1 MGTGGLL
8 LVALVMALGVVGVL
22 VPLLPGLLLVAGAAL
37 VWAGV
42 VGTSY
47 AWVVFTAMLV
57 VLGIGTAAKYVL
69 PARQL
74 AAAGAPRST
83 LVVGA
88 LAAIVGFFVI
98 PVVGLLVGGVAGVYA
113 AERRRLHDGAA
124 AWRSTW
130 ITIRAIGFG
139 VLIELAAGVVAAGI
153 WAAAVVIG

>member
-1 MGTGGLL
+1 MGSGGLL

-37 VWAGV
+37 VWAAV

-88 LAAIVGFFVI
+88 VAAIVGFFVI
-98 PVVGLLVGGVAGVYA
+98 PVVGLLIGGVVGVYA
-113 AERRRLHDGAA
+113 AERGRLRDGPA
-124 AWRSTW
+124 AWHSTW
-130 ITIRAIGFG
+130 ITLRAIGFG
-139 VLIELAAGVVAAGI
+139 VLIELLAGVVAVGI
-153 WAAAVVIG
+153 WAAAVLVG

>member
-1 MGTGGLL
+1 MGSGGLL
-8 LVALVMALGVVGVL
+8 LVALVMALGVLGVL

-37 VWAGV
+37 VWAAV

-88 LAAIVGFFVI
+88 VAAIVGFFVI
-98 PVVGLLVGGVAGVYA
+98 PVVGLLIGGVVGVYA
-113 AERRRLHDGAA
+113 AERGRLRDGPA

-130 ITIRAIGFG
+130 ITLRAIGFG
-139 VLIELAAGVVAAGI
+139 VLIELLAGVVAVGI
-153 WAAAVVIG
+153 WAAAVLVG

>member
-37 VWAGV
+37 VWAAV

-98 PVVGLLVGGVAGVYA
+98 PVIGLPVGGVVGVYA
-113 AERRRLHDGAA
+113 AERRRLHDSTA

-130 ITIRAIGFG
+130 ITIKAIGFG
-139 VLIELAAGVVAAGI
+139 VLIELAAGVVAVGI